1 MMNSI
6 SMTRLAASVTGAL
19 GVEPPAQAEPG
30 IPQVRDLVHD
40 MLGKPADRLM
50 IYNPDC
56 IAMWLY
62 QKYTERFA
70 PVMRSSLLTRPP
82 RTATPAVTPAC
93 FRSSVTGA
101 MPAVHGIKTYAKPVI
116 AIDSVFDAF
125 SRAGKRTALVAVEN
139 SSMDLIF
146 RNREIDYYSMPY
158 DGEATEKGLELIEGG
173 AYDVVVVYN
182 QEYDDMIH
190 KTEPESKEA
199 MAALE
204 KHIASFQRLTD
215 AVRRCWGGWDSL
227 VLWAPDH
234 GVHVDWNG
242 HGNHREFR
250 EEDINVVHFYGV
262 YPRRPQV

>member
-19 GVEPPAQAEPG
+19 GVAPPAQAEPG
-30 IPQVRDLVHD
+30 IPQVHTLVQD
-40 MLGKPADRLM
+40 MLGKSADRLM

-70 PVMRSSLLTRPP
+70 PVMRATQLTVPMG
-82 RTATPAVTPAC
+82 TVMPAVTPVC
-93 FRSSVTGA
+93 FGTMYTGA

-125 SRAGKRTALVAVEN
+125 ARAGKRTALVAVEN

-146 RNREIDYYSMPY
+146 RNREIDYFTMPY
-158 DGEATEKGLELIEGG
+158 DGEATEKGLELIEKGDH
-173 AYDVVVVYN
+173 DVVVVYN

-190 KTEPESKEA
+190 KTQPESPEA

-204 KHIASFQRLTD
+204 KHIASFQKLTD
-215 AVRRCWGGWDSL
+215 AVRRYWRERDSL

-262 YPRRPQV
+262 YPKSSTL